1 LFQSQRRA
9 PTESIQSRMQNPVPP
24 GLGRSGEVVVSV
36 SVLIALLGVGPCR
49 AQSTV
54 AASAKA
60 DCAADPRLPAFE
72 VAAITPVAEKDRG
85 ATNIGQYGLPHF
97 SLLGV
102 SLSFLLSF
110 SFDVQPANFIDAPHG
125 LDNAVFDVQ
134 VKSADGTSLTYE
146 ALKPRMQQMMEQ
158 RFCLKAH
165 KGTEEVAGYELVIAK
180 GGAKV
185 TPGNALLERG
195 SGYIKPNE
203 LSATNIDM
211 GAFASMLASPA
222 GRPVQD
228 QTGLQGKYTIKVQF
242 EPAADAESTLPSIF
256 TAVKEQL
263 GLELK
268 PARVPVPTLI
278 IEHLNLTST
287 EN

>member
-1 LFQSQRRA
+1 
-9 PTESIQSRMQNPVPP
+9 MQNPVP
-24 GLGRSGEVVVSV
+24 LGRGQCSGALVSAF
-36 SVLIALLGVGPCR
+36 VLIALVAVGPCR
-49 AQSTV
+49 AQST
-54 AASAKA
+54 AATSATA

-72 VAAITPVAEKDRG
+72 VSAIRPVAEKDRR

-97 SLLGV
+97 SLVGV

-110 SFDVQPANFIDAPHG
+110 SFDVQPLNFIGAPHG

-134 VKSADGTSLTYE
+134 VKSVDGTSLTYE

-165 KGTEEVAGYELVIAK
+165 TSTKEVSGYALVIAK

-185 TPGNALLERG
+185 TPGNTPGERG
-195 SGYIKPNE
+195 SGYVMPNE
-203 LSATNIDM
+203 VSGTNIDV
-211 GAFASMLASPA
+211 GALASLLASPA

-228 QTGLQGKYTIKVQF
+228 RTGLKGKYTIKVQF
-242 EPAADAESTLPSIF
+242 APAADTEPTRPSIF

-278 IEHLNLTST
+278 IEHVNLTPT